1 MTVPCRKQ
9 ELDKQEISSGIV
21 YDPSALMWSDQRQVM
36 PPSQILYDYMHTYLC
51 NGVASWEVALFLDKV
66 YSCTEITR
74 ESLLQSVLSSAWKG
88 TQSSGKTEGYL
99 ANLFHQR
106 MFSESLYKGEANQ
119 TAAIVP
125 LLRFY
130 LETHL
135 LRSLPT
141 SCINSFRALSDI
153 VTKVKEIQYALK
165 IEKKDID
172 EFAAL
177 QRKHHNFFG
186 ESYGGVYKPKHHHR
200 FHIPAQWEKV
210 GVALSCEGLE
220 AKHSLYKSGVGDR
233 LKQQVQDSNRF
244 SAAALCR
251 LLKRTATILQKD
263 GLPFW
268 ELMPPIKV
276 ASRDDRIAFT
286 SMDLKTSKSP
296 LFQAAVA

>member
-1 MTVPCRKQ
+1 M
-9 ELDKQEISSGIV
+9 G
-21 YDPSALMWSDQRQVM
+21 
-36 PPSQILYDYMHTYLC
+36 
-51 NGVASWEVALFLDKV
+51 
-66 YSCTEITR
+66 
-74 ESLLQSVLSSAWKG
+74 
-88 TQSSGKTEGYL
+88 
-99 ANLFHQR
+99 
-106 MFSESLYKGEANQ
+106 
-119 TAAIVP
+119 
-125 LLRFY
+125 
-130 LETHL
+130 
-135 LRSLPT
+135 
-141 SCINSFRALSDI
+141 
-153 VTKVKEIQYALK
+153 
-165 IEKKDID
+165 
-172 EFAAL
+172 
-177 QRKHHNFFG
+177 
-186 ESYGGVYKPKHHHR
+186 
-200 FHIPAQWEKV
+200 KV